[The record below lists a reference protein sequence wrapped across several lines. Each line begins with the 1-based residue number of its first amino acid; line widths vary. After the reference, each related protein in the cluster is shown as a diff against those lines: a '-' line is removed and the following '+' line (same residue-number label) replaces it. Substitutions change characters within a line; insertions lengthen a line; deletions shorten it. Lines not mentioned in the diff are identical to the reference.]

1 MFNWSILQH
10 VQYVYDFF
18 FSFAPLP
25 FHTNWSIK
33 TSSTVEALYRNTHPE
48 YLQYIYL
55 VAPISL
61 MVLNPIG
68 FAFCEIQKRSHE
80 QQPQQNKL
88 HVVGMVLLQVLKN
101 PIVFM
106 VVIGIAAHFVLG
118 PKIPEFMQEFVDG
131 LANSF
136 GGAALFYLGLSM
148 VGQLKKLTRSTVV
161 ALILLITAK
170 L

>member
-1 MFNWSILQH
+1 MTKCWVLFYLISI
-10 VQYVYDFF
+10 V
-18 FSFAPLP
+18 SA
-25 FHTNWSIK
+25 
-33 TSSTVEALYRNTHPE
+33 SSTVEALYRNTHPE

-55 VAPISL
+55 VAPVSL
-61 MVLNPIG
+61 MVLNPLG
-68 FAFCEIQKRSHE
+68 FAFCEVQRWRTGEPH
-80 QQPQQNKL
+80 QQSKL
-88 HVVGMVLLQVLKN
+88 KVLGLVLLQVVKN

-106 VVIGIAAHFVLG
+106 VVIGIISHFLLG
-118 PKIPEFMQEFVDG
+118 QKIPAFMEEFVDG

-136 GGAALFYLGLSM
+136 GGAALFYLGLTM